1 VVSGGGE
8 RATPLI
14 LIVDDDPTWSAALAS
29 FLKRHRYRPAVAG
42 DGQASLAL
50 ARSDR
55 PDLVVL
61 DLVMAGVDGMTFLR
75 ALRADGALAAVP
87 VIVVTAGTAPGLVE
101 QTAALGVRHHF
112 VKAGH
117 AMRELLDAIRA
128 SLPPAQP

>member
-1 VVSGGGE
+1 VVSAGPSG
-8 RATPLI
+8 PLI
-14 LIVDDDPTWSAALAS
+14 LVVDDDRIWSATLAA
-29 FLKRHRYRPAVAG
+29 FLRHRGYRPVVAG
-42 DGQASLAL
+42 DGQAALDL
-50 ARSDR
+50 ARGDR
-55 PDLVVL
+55 PDVVVL
-61 DLVMAGVDGMTFLR
+61 DLLMRGMDGMTFLR

-112 VKAGH
+112 VKADH